1 MKYEELPYYFKNAVE
16 NCEMGCDYAS
26 DCLEAA
32 LTICKDEE
40 GAIRALMLAYGEW
53 VHMRESALEI
63 LKKAGYT
70 EEQINKYRYEYR
82 EKYRDV
88 LPLKKSDPKPTAAD
102 DAAKG

>member
-1 MKYEELPYYFKNAVE
+1 MTYRELPFSMRQAVE
-16 NCEMGCDYAS
+16 NCELGTDLAA

-32 LTICKDEE
+32 LVISKDKE

-53 VHMRESALEI
+53 VHLREKGKEVLE
-63 LKKAGYT
+63 KAGYSP
-70 EEQINKYRYEYR
+70 EQISRFRYQYYEENR
-82 EKYRDV
+82 AV